1 MVVLLVLEMPVNVLL
16 VKTDLITWKADKL
29 VRKIVL
35 KDILLMMKLTLVN
48 NVQVDVQN
56 VKV

>member
-48 NVQVDVQN
+48 NVQVDVLN